1 MAKVVQGARRARST
15 ARADSDRTKTALVL
29 SAGAPHS
36 PLMAGALAALCE
48 EHKRTF
54 DVVYTSGA
62 GTLIGLLFVAP
73 KGRSPQEAL
82 RAIVDL
88 GVSDAIYRFLPI
100 GYKAFFKPGP
110 FTQPI
115 HRWAQQFKLG
125 NFPLRPMDKPI
136 TPIGHAYNAA
146 VNTLMTAKDGAIKRT
161 YNDLVDL
168 WAAVITPTTLMPR
181 SKGVSPPL
189 PFLEDLVDFDRLRR
203 FPGEFFANAFKVVHV
218 PEGDKASR
226 SRPPVSEGGKVRR
239 SKVRRSG
246 LKAVLFGKKDITP
259 HHVRAAF
266 AYPFIYEPV
275 LIEGEHY
282 FEGADRDPINFGN
295 LLTGPDTR
303 DIKTV
308 VLIDILAGLDRHL
321 LRPPRSLWD
330 AYGLSIMAPVV
341 AHAKKEITRFEHEFY
356 RYREMRKKIKPDEYP
371 PGYPHGY
378 PEKFEKVTF
387 DISDEEGQHLTEWS
401 YSNLSTMFK
410 IGYKCGQKF
419 WNDHKE
425 LTDKLPESEA

>member
-1 MAKVVQGARRARST
+1 MAKVAPAARRARST
-15 ARADSDRTKTALVL
+15 ARADGGRTKTALVL

-36 PLMAGALAALCE
+36 PLMAGALAALCP
-48 EHKRTF
+48 HKRTF

-73 KGRSPQEAL
+73 KGKDPQEAL

-88 GVSDAIYRFLPI
+88 GVSDAIYRVLPI

-136 TPIGHAYNAA
+136 TPIGHAYNAV
-146 VNTLMTAKDGAIKRT
+146 VNTLMTANGGAIKRT

-168 WAAVITPTTLMPR
+168 WAALVTPPTLTPW
-181 SKGVSPPL
+181 SKGISPPL
-189 PFLEDLVDFDRLRR
+189 PFLEDLVDFDRLRA
-203 FPGEFFANAFKVVHV
+203 FPGKFFANAFKVAHV
-218 PEGDKASR
+218 PGE
-226 SRPPVSEGGKVRR
+226 
-239 SKVRRSG
+239 SKGSG
-246 LKAVLFGKKDITP
+246 LRAVLFDEDAITP
-259 HHVRAAF
+259 QHVRATF

-275 LIEGEHY
+275 SIGGEHY
-282 FEGADRDPINFGN
+282 FEGANRDPINFGN
-295 LLTGPDTR
+295 LLTSADGR
-303 DIKTV
+303 NVKTV
-308 VLIDILAGLDRHL
+308 VLIDILASLDRHL

-341 AHAKKEITRFEHEFY
+341 AHAKKEVTRFEHEFY
-356 RYREMRKKIKPDEYP
+356 RYREMRKKRPGEIPPEYP
-371 PGYPHGY
+371 NGY
-378 PEKFEKVTF
+378 PEEFWKVTF

-401 YSNLSTMFK
+401 YSNLSTMFR
-410 IGYKCGQKF
+410 IGYECGQKF
-419 WNDHKE
+419 WEEHAKE
-425 LTDKLPESEA
+425 LTDKLPPAPA

>member
-1 MAKVVQGARRARST
+1 MAKVTPAARRARST
-15 ARADSDRTKTALVL
+15 ARPDVARTKTALVL

-48 EHKRTF
+48 HRRTF

-73 KGRSPQEAL
+73 KGKSPQEAL

-125 NFPLRPMDKPI
+125 NFPLRPIGKPI

-146 VNTLMTAKDGAIKRT
+146 MNTLMTAKSGAIKRT
-161 YNDLVDL
+161 YNDLVDM
-168 WAAVITPTTLMPR
+168 WAATITPTTLTPW

-189 PFLEDLVDFDRLRR
+189 PFLEDLVDFDQLRG
-203 FPGEFFANAFKVVHV
+203 FPGKFFANAFKVAHV
-218 PEGDKASR
+218 PEGDK
-226 SRPPVSEGGKVRR
+226 G
-239 SKVRRSG
+239 RSG
-246 LKAVLFGKKDITP
+246 LRAVLFDEDAITP
-259 HHVRAAF
+259 HHVRATF

-282 FEGADRDPINFGN
+282 FEGANRDPINFGN
-295 LLTGPDTR
+295 LLTSVNCR

-308 VLIDILAGLDRHL
+308 VLIDILASLDRHL
-321 LRPPRSLWD
+321 LRPARSLWD

-341 AHAKKEITRFEHEFY
+341 ANAKKELTRFEKEFY
-356 RYREMRKKIKPDEYP
+356 SCKTIRERRDPHEYRARYPD
-371 PGYPHGY
+371 GY
-378 PEKFEKVTF
+378 PEEFYKLTF
-387 DISDEEGQHLTEWS
+387 DIPDDVGQHLTEWS

-410 IGYKCGQKF
+410 IGYECGQKF
-419 WNDHKE
+419 WQDNAKK
-425 LTDKLPESEA
+425 LTDKLPEAPA

>member
-1 MAKVVQGARRARST
+1 MARVGQGARRARSA
-15 ARADSDRTKTALVL
+15 ARADSGRTKTAIVL

-36 PLMAGALAALCE
+36 PLMAGALAALC

-73 KGRSPQEAL
+73 KGKSPQEAL
-82 RAIVDL
+82 GAIVDL

-125 NFPLRPMDKPI
+125 NFPLRPLDKPI

-146 VNTLMTAKDGAIKRT
+146 VNTLMTAKGGAIKRT
-161 YNDLVDL
+161 YNDLVDM
-168 WAAVITPTTLMPR
+168 WAAVITPLTLTPW

-189 PFLEDLVDFDRLRR
+189 PFIEDLVDFDKLHS
-203 FPGEFFANAFKVVHV
+203 FPFEFFANAFKVAHV
-218 PEGDKASR
+218 PEGPK
-226 SRPPVSEGGKVRR
+226 G
-239 SKVRRSG
+239 RSG
-246 LKAVLFGKKDITP
+246 LKAMLFAKDVITP
-259 HHVRAAF
+259 QHVRAAF
-266 AYPFIYEPV
+266 AYPFVYEPV
-275 LIEGEHY
+275 LIKGEHY

-295 LLTGPDTR
+295 LLTSTYTR
-303 DIKTV
+303 RSVKTI
-308 VLIDILAGLDRHL
+308 VLIDILASLDRHL
-321 LRPPRSLWD
+321 LRPARSLWD

-341 AHAKKEITRFEHEFY
+341 ANAKKELTRFENEFY
-356 RYREMRKKIKPDEYP
+356 SCKEIREKRDPAEYLARYPD
-371 PGYPHGY
+371 GY
-378 PEKFEKVTF
+378 PEEFLKLTF

-410 IGYKCGQKF
+410 IGYECGQKF
-419 WNDHKE
+419 WKDHAKE
-425 LTDKLPESEA
+425 LTDKLPEAPA

>member
-1 MAKVVQGARRARST
+1 MAKVVQSTRRARSA
-15 ARADSDRTKTALVL
+15 ARADPGRTKTAIVL

-36 PLMAGALAALCE
+36 PLMAGALAALC

-73 KGRSPQEAL
+73 KGKSPQEAL
-82 RAIVDL
+82 GAIVDL

-125 NFPLRPMDKPI
+125 NFPLRPLDKPI

-146 VNTLMTAKDGAIKRT
+146 VNTLMTAKGGAIKRT
-161 YNDLVDL
+161 YNDLVDM
-168 WAAVITPTTLMPR
+168 WAAVITPPTLTPW

-189 PFLEDLVDFDRLRR
+189 PFIEDLVDFDKLRR
-203 FPGEFFANAFKVVHV
+203 FPGRFFANAFTVTPV
-218 PEGDKASR
+218 PEGDKARR
-226 SRPPVSEGGKVRR
+226 SRPPVSEGDKP
-239 SKVRRSG
+239 RRSG
-246 LKAVLFGKKDITP
+246 LKAVLFARDAITP
-259 HHVRAAF
+259 NHVRAAF

-275 LIEGEHY
+275 LIEGQHY

-308 VLIDILAGLDRHL
+308 VLIDILASLDRHL

-330 AYGLSIMAPVV
+330 AFGLSIMAPVV
-341 AHAKKEITRFEHEFY
+341 ANAKKEITRFEHEFY
-356 RYREMRKKIKPDEYP
+356 RYKEIRKKKPDETPPDYP
-371 PGYPHGY
+371 YGY
-378 PEKFEKVTF
+378 PEEFWKVTF
-387 DISDEEGQHLTEWS
+387 DISDEESHNLPVGS
-401 YSNLSTMFK
+401 SSNLSTMFK
-410 IGYKCGQKF
+410 IGYKCGQNF
-419 WNDHKE
+419 WNDHAKE
-425 LTDKLPESEA
+425 LTDKLPPA